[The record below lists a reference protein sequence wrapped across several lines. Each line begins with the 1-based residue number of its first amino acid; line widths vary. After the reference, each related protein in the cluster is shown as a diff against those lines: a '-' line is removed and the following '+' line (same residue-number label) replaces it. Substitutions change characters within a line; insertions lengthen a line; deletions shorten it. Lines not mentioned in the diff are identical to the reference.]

1 MSLGG
6 AISYIETPNMT
17 KNIPALLEVIK
28 HIYNTIMYA
37 EINTMT
43 SYCHVCGCRN
53 IHMEDDLKFHCPQ
66 CGNDDFDKMNIAVRI
81 CGYVSTNPFNEG
93 RAQDIHD
100 RVYHIDSQ
108 EIDYG
113 KNSKD

>member
-1 MSLGG
+1 MSNN
-6 AISYIETPNMT
+6 TN
-17 KNIPALLEVIK
+17 ALLKIIQ

-37 EINTMT
+37 EINTLT
-43 SYCHVCGCRN
+43 SYCKECGCTDLF
-53 IHMEDDLKFHCPQ
+53 MGDDLKFHCPV

-81 CGYVSTNPFNEG
+81 CGYISTNPFNDG

-100 RVYHIDSQ
+100 RVYHVDTE

-113 KNSKD
+113 EHC